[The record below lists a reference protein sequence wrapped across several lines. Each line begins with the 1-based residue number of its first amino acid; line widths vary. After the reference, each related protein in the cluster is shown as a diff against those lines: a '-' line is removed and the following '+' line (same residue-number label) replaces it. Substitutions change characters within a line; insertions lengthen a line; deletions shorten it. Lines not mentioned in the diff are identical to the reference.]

1 MMTFVSRGGRAY
13 RGIEA
18 LRDRRLRT
26 CELAAVMGISP
37 RRVHAYMRWA
47 LDAEAVVMVERG
59 LPGGVGSGR
68 ETVWGIGP
76 TPTQLGTDQPVKRAT
91 RAKVRPASSI
101 WDHAARFAA

>member
-1 MMTFVSRGGRAY
+1 MTFISRGGRAY

-18 LRDRRLRT
+18 LRDRRHRT

-47 LDAEAVVMVERG
+47 LEAEAVVMVERG

-76 TPTQLGTDQPVKRAT
+76 TPTRLAT
-91 RAKVRPASSI
+91 EPPTHSSPRAKVRPASSI
-101 WDHAARFAA
+101 WDYAGRMG